1 MALLSR
7 LMTLDKALPA
17 QLKALPEQV
26 VRQLV
31 LKIVAT
37 ELRRVDVRSLV
48 CLHAMGVVRGK
59 EKPSS
64 ELMEQLEQLVEHY
77 DSKYFDA
84 SDQDE
89 AGVAEQGEVAA
100 INFARARAVAALDCL
115 VRGEFQESIYEACH
129 VDATP
134 DTVLTQLKTDLK
146 SVAPLRS
153 RRNR

>member
-1 MALLSR
+1 
-7 LMTLDKALPA
+7 
-17 QLKALPEQV
+17 
-26 VRQLV
+26 
-31 LKIVAT
+31 
-37 ELRRVDVRSLV
+37 
-48 CLHAMGVVRGK
+48 
-59 EKPSS
+59 
-64 ELMEQLEQLVEHY
+64 MEQLEQLVEHY

-129 VDATP
+129 VDETP